1 MIIGGS
7 KKDVIENI
15 KKNVENHE
23 LNKKAELNDPV
34 LSDEEKE
41 KIISHFFNIRKR
53 KTSFAIKNKLAY
65 TAVDEVSKQLD
76 SFIEIEGLS
85 NLDNIKDGAIITS
98 NHFNPIDNI
107 IVRKLILNKYHKNM
121 YIVIQDTNLAMP
133 GKIGFLMNY
142 LNNVPISKSPSYINK
157 IFNPYIKELLDNKEY
172 ILIYPEEEMWFN
184 YRKPRPGKIGAYHI
198 ACKYNVPIIS
208 CFVEMIEEE
217 DFESNGFKKL
227 RYKLH
232 ILDVLYPDCTKSFK
246 NRKEDLKNRDDFLK
260 REAYEKI
267 YGKKLD
273 YKFES
278 TDIAGY

>member
-1 MIIGGS
+1 ME
-7 KKDVIENI
+7 KDKERLKVIENI
-15 KKNVENHE
+15 KKNIENNR
-23 LNKKAELNDPV
+23 LNDKVELNDPIVTEEQRQNVV
-34 LSDEEKE
+34 LQFDIMHEK
-41 KIISHFFNIRKR
+41 KSTKV
-53 KTSFAIKNKLAY
+53 KTKLALSIVNNY
-65 TAVDEVSKQLD
+65 TKLFNGKTEIIGIDKLKGLD
-76 SFIEIEGLS
+76 S
-85 NLDNIKDGAIITS
+85 GAIITS
-98 NHFNPIDNI
+98 NHFSVQDSTVIRHLTNKLKKTDVFHI
-107 IVRKLILNKYHKNM
+107 IIEESNLFMEGEFGLILNYCNTIPLSESMEYMTKKFYPAVKE
-121 YIVIQDTNLAMP
+121 
-133 GKIGFLMNY
+133 FL
-142 LNNVPISKSPSYINK
+142 SKK
-157 IFNPYIKELLDNKEY
+157 HW